1 MTETTLFDKLK
12 SGDDMKKHFEH
23 QNTPCTVDNIV
34 FIEVTR
40 NKGYSMS
47 FAAGVSKNKFLYVK
61 NGGML
66 YVFGSSKRE
75 ITVSAGEILFI
86 PAGTAYTAYYTEDD
100 SIAVQAQ
107 FDLVYGRLPYSLRE
121 PMKPNILDAKALML
135 SLVDRSDTPENLSYY
150 RIYRVYE
157 LLWRAASGGNEKS
170 ESGRLCPAISDM
182 QSDLSKNRKIE
193 YYATLCAMSESGFR
207 KLFTKETGLSPIE
220 YRNRLRLEEAGRLI
234 ATGEY
239 SVEEAANA
247 VGFNNFSFFCRS
259 YKKHFGHTPKNKT
272 TAPYG
277 GCG

>member
-1 MTETTLFDKLK
+1 MLFAKLE
-12 SGDDMKKHFEH
+12 SGDTMKKLFEY

-34 FIEVTR
+34 FMEVTR
-40 NKGYSMS
+40 NSGYSMS
-47 FAAGVSKNKFLYVK
+47 FAAGVSKNKFIYIK
-61 NGGML
+61 SGSML

-75 ITVSAGEILFI
+75 LNISVGEMLFI
-86 PAGTAYTAYYTEDD
+86 PAGTAYTAYYTEDNTV
-100 SIAVQAQ
+100 AVQAH
-107 FDLVYGRLPYSLRE
+107 FDLVYGHLPYSLRE
-121 PMKPNILDAKALML
+121 PVKPNIPEVKPLML

-157 LLWRAASGGNEKS
+157 LLWRAASEGNEKT
-170 ESGRLCPAISDM
+170 ESGRLDPAISDM

-259 YKKHFGHTPKNKT
+259 YKKYFGHTPKNRKT
-272 TAPYG
+272 TV
-277 GCG
+277 